1 MNTPAHLVLGAAV
14 MARPCTR
21 PLIWVAM
28 LGGLLPDLSLYLLA
42 GVSLA
47 ILQIPPARVFNELY
61 FSDLWQGIFA
71 VDNSF
76 IIWGAL
82 LGLAIWSQRRWGIVL
97 CSAALLHL
105 ALDFPLHHDDGRPHF
120 WPLSDWVFESPV
132 SYWDRQHGAGWVA
145 PIEAAAVVIAAIS
158 IWMRRPGVV
167 LSVIFAVL
175 VLAELFV
182 VRSWLF
188 TFMT

>member
-42 GVSLA
+42 GVSLT

-82 LGLAIWSQRRWGIVL
+82 LGLAIWTQRRWAVVL